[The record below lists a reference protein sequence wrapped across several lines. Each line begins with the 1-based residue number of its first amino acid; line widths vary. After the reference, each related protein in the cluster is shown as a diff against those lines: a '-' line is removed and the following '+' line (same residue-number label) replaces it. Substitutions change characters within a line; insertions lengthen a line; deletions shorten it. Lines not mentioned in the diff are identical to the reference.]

1 MFDQLLGAAI
11 SSFSPQC
18 LLFNIIG
25 VVIGIVFGAFP
36 GLNGVVGIA
45 LLMPLTYGTD
55 PVVGITML
63 AGIYMGGNV
72 WWFNFCDIVKLS
84 RSGRGC
90 LYGNKWKSDG

>member
-55 PVVGITML
+55 PVVGIT
-63 AGIYMGGNV
+63 
-72 WWFNFCDIVKLS
+72 
-84 RSGRGC
+84 C
-90 LYGNKWKSDG
+90 LLYTSSDGYDMVFSRLQVDCGTGEPENKE